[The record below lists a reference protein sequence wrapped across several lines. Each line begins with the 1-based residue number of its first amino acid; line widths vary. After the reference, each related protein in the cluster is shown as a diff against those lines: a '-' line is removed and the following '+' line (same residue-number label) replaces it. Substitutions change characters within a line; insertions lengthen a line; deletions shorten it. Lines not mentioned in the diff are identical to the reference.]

1 MSCITVRPCCYVVLC
16 GTKTFVEWIKG
27 VHFCWFFVVVQKY
40 ASAFEKEKIGL
51 VELPYMSE
59 ERMHKL
65 GIPMG
70 PRLRIM
76 QEAQLGFPG
85 MHENT
90 LAIV

>member
-1 MSCITVRPCCYVVLC
+1 MVLC
-16 GTKTFVEWIKG
+16 F
-27 VHFCWFFVVVQKY
+27 QKY

>member
-1 MSCITVRPCCYVVLC
+1 LFYP
-16 GTKTFVEWIKG
+16 F
-27 VHFCWFFVVVQKY
+27 QKY

-65 GIPMG
+65 GVPMG

>member
-1 MSCITVRPCCYVVLC
+1 MVLSL
-16 GTKTFVEWIKG
+16 
-27 VHFCWFFVVVQKY
+27 QKY

>member
-1 MSCITVRPCCYVVLC
+1 M
-16 GTKTFVEWIKG
+16 
-27 VHFCWFFVVVQKY
+27 FCNNSQKKKLTNYWLFYPFQKY

-65 GIPMG
+65 GVPMG